1 MNNNLIL
8 RALKLGAT
16 DLDVSEKKDKRFY
29 VVYDGKK
36 IHFGAKNGKTFIDH
50 KDEIK
55 KNNWYARHS
64 KIKNKD
70 GQYVINLPTSPSYWS
85 ANLLW

>member
-8 RALKLGAT
+8 KALELGAT
-16 DLDVSEKKDKRFY
+16 DFDVSEKKDKRFY
-29 VVYDGKK
+29 VIYDNKN

-50 KDEIK
+50 KDQTK

-64 KIKNKD
+64 KIKNKN
-70 GQYVINLPTSPSYWS
+70 GQYVINLKTSPSYWS

>member
-8 RALKLGAT
+8 KALKLGAT
-16 DLDVSEKKDKRFY
+16 DFDVSEKKDKRFY
-29 VVYDGKK
+29 VIYNDKK
-36 IHFGAKNGKTFIDH
+36 IHFGSKTGKTFIDH

-70 GQYVINLPTSPSYWS
+70 GQYVINLKSSPSYWS
-85 ANLLW
+85 AHLLW